1 MSSSVI
7 SLRNLKA
14 SIIDPWGSTA
24 IESYERLFEEFGI
37 QRMGDLMDK
46 LPYKPSFIRRGI
58 IFGHR
63 DFERI
68 IEAINKKQTFA
79 VMSGI
84 KPTGPLHVG
93 AILTLREIVFFQKLG
108 GTAFYCIADIEAYED
123 NGIPLE
129 ESEKIALD
137 NLLDALALGLDP
149 SRAYIYRQSKEND
162 VKDLAFIFARSVT
175 LSTIEA
181 IYGVRHMGLYMSA
194 LVQAGDILLPQLKR
208 FGGPKPTVVPV
219 GVDQDPHIRL
229 CRDLAHK
236 FRDKFG
242 FIPPSATYHMLIKG
256 LDGSPKMSKRNPM
269 SYFTLTEDIDSI
281 TYKLKNA
288 FTGGKPTAK
297 EQKMLGGEPEKCP
310 IFDLYKFFFIE
321 DDKKLLEIYWKC
333 KNGEMLC
340 GEDKAFAIEIITSF
354 IRDHQR
360 RRESFIDKARGLL
373 GLT

>member
-1 MSSSVI
+1 MKSRSE
-7 SLRNLKA
+7 RA
-14 SIIDPWGSTA
+14 RIIDPWGSTS
-24 IESYERLFEEFGI
+24 IENYERLFEEFGI
-37 QRMGDLMDK
+37 QRINDLIDK
-46 LPYKPSFIRRGI
+46 LPYKPFFIRRGI

-68 IEAINKKQTFA
+68 VDAINNKQSFA
-79 VMSGI
+79 VISGI
-84 KPTGPLHVG
+84 KPTGPLHIG
-93 AILTLREIVFFQKLG
+93 AVLTIREIIYFQKLG
-108 GTAFYCIADIEAYED
+108 GMAFYCIADIEAYED

-137 NLLDALALGLDP
+137 NLADALALGLDP

-162 VKDLAFIFARSVT
+162 VKDLAFMFARSVT
-175 LSTIEA
+175 LATIEA

-236 FRDKFG
+236 FRDKYG
-242 FIPPSATYHMLIKG
+242 FIPPSATYHMLIRG
-256 LDGSPKMSKRNPM
+256 LDGSPKMSKRSPM
-269 SYFTLTEDIDSI
+269 SYFTLTESI
-281 TYKLKNA
+281 ESIKHKLKNA
-288 FTGGKPTAK
+288 FTGGRPTAR
-297 EQKMLGGEPEKCP
+297 EQRQLGGEPEKCP

-321 DDKKLLEIYWKC
+321 DDHKLLDLYWRC

-340 GEDKAFAIEIITSF
+340 GEDKEYAIEVVTSF
-354 IRDHQR
+354 IKDHQHKR
-360 RRESFIDKARGLL
+360 QSFIDKAREIL
-373 GLT
+373 GLI